1 MRAAV
6 IFEKGGIPQV
16 VPFEEPAARAGAMI
30 LDVMV
35 GAVGPTDL
43 YKAAGVYRP
52 YPGVHVVNGEGMGK
66 TAGGSRVYF
75 GHSIIPF
82 GSWAQRTL
90 VAEEEVWAVPDSV
103 PDDQAAALGVSG
115 TGALV
120 ALEQA
125 KIQPGERVLVLG
137 ATGVLGQ
144 LGLQIA
150 RQMGA
155 GTVVA
160 AARNLQMLQQIRE
173 RAMADEIVQ
182 IGQGDDLAAL
192 RAAARGGWNVILD
205 ILFGKPGEAALKTS
219 AMGAR
224 MVSVSRM
231 ASPSIHIDLVDLG
244 VRSISGVGTGIR
256 PAAERKAAFARLM
269 AMAAAGKLRVDVKR
283 FSLDEAPQ
291 AWAAQSSSPYC
302 KVLITP

>member
-6 IFEKGGIPQV
+6 ILHKGGTPQV
-16 VPFEEPAARAGAMI
+16 VSFEEPVARAGAMI

-52 YPGVHVVNGEGMGK
+52 YPGVHIVNGEGMGK
-66 TAGGSRVYF
+66 TTSGSRVYF
-75 GHSIIPF
+75 GHSIVPF

-90 VAEEEVWAVPDSV
+90 VAEEEIWPVPDSV

-137 ATGVLGQ
+137 ATGVLGRI
-144 LGLQIA
+144 GLQIA

-155 GTVVA
+155 GTLVA
-160 AARNLQMLQQIRE
+160 AARNLQMLRQL
-173 RAMADEIVQ
+173 RAGGLADEIIQ
-182 IGQGDDLAAL
+182 IGQADDLAAL
-192 RAAARGGWNVILD
+192 EAGARGGWNVILD
-205 ILFGKPGEAALKTS
+205 ILFGKPAEAALKTS

-231 ASPSIHIDLVDLG
+231 ASPSINIELVDLG
-244 VRSISGVGTGIR
+244 FRSISGVGTGIR
-256 PAAERKAAFARLM
+256 PAAERKAAFGRLM
-269 AMAAAGKLRVDVKR
+269 AMAAAGKLRVDVTR
-283 FSLDEAPQ
+283 FRLDEAPQ
-291 AWAAQSSSPYC
+291 AWAAQSNSPYC
-302 KVLITP
+302 KVLVTP